1 MGLCLW
7 PEVTNWAL
15 IWSRGHN
22 KTEAAELELKGQ
34 HVCVAV
40 QYCRGNY
47 SGWVYPSTSQQFLL
61 LLDMRVFLIFIFY
74 KYCVGAPS
82 NLQISTYTSFLFL
95 FYKNPKIIYD
105 SKMIRWV
112 TSRVHS
118 VPVASIC
125 HRAFLLLTFSSF
137 WNLFPTRSQCV
148 LVTNRYV
155 FDFLPSHVYGLLL
168 LKVFLLCCS
177 VASEQ
182 EMGPKLTR
190 AKILDN
196 SFQNLSILL

>member
-15 IWSRGHN
+15 IWTRGHN

-34 HVCVAV
+34 HVYVAV

-47 SGWVYPSTSQQFLL
+47 SGWVYPSTSQHFLL

-82 NLQISTYTSFLFL
+82 NLQISTYTRFLFL

-118 VPVASIC
+118 VSGIHLSSSLFVVDIFQRLKPVSHQITVC
-125 HRAFLLLTFSSF
+125 FS
-137 WNLFPTRSQCV
+137 
-148 LVTNRYV
+148 
-155 FDFLPSHVYGLLL
+155 H
-168 LKVFLLCCS
+168 
-177 VASEQ
+177 
-182 EMGPKLTR
+182 
-190 AKILDN
+190 
-196 SFQNLSILL
+196 

>member
-15 IWSRGHN
+15 IWTRGHN

-34 HVCVAV
+34 HVYVAV

-47 SGWVYPSTSQQFLL
+47 SGWVYPSTSQHFLL

-82 NLQISTYTSFLFL
+82 NLQISTYTRFLFL

-112 TSRVHS
+112 TSTQRQWHPFVIEPFCCWHFPAFETCFPPDHS
-118 VPVASIC
+118 V
-125 HRAFLLLTFSSF
+125 F
-137 WNLFPTRSQCV
+137 
-148 LVTNRYV
+148 
-155 FDFLPSHVYGLLL
+155 
-168 LKVFLLCCS
+168 
-177 VASEQ
+177 
-182 EMGPKLTR
+182 
-190 AKILDN
+190 
-196 SFQNLSILL
+196 